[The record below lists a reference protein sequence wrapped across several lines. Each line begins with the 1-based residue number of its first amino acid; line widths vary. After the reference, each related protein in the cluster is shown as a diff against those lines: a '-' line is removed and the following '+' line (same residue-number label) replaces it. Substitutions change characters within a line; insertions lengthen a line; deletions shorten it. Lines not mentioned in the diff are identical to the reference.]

1 MWKLSDCLKEMLN
14 KSKEDFV
21 SDMVLCTEYLCQR
34 ARKM

>member
-1 MWKLSDCLKEMLN
+1 MRLKEMLN

-21 SDMVLCTEYLCQR
+21 SDMVLCTEYLRQR